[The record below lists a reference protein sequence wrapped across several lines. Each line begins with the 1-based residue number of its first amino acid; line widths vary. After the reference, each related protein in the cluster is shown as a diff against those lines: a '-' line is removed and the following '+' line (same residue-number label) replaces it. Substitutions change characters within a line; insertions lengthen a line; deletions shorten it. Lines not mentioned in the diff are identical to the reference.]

1 MSVPEYTKKSWR
13 DWYNRNKD
21 NDDFKNKV
29 AKKNAINYQKRKQK
43 KKEESKI
50 TVIKLEGNE
59 PNIDINNDVILEDK
73 PNIGVVPEDKPN
85 IGVVPEDKPNN
96 DVILEDKPNIGVV
109 PEYKPNIG
117 VVPEDKPNNDVILED
132 KPNIELN
139 NSIFMDEVRNC
150 VNDLETKYINN
161 NVCFSCANEGAI
173 IDCSCYG
180 KYKHKKTIKN
190 NNSINNILTKK
201 QSKKPKF
208 FTIEDIRK
216 FQKENEENIREYN
229 AKKRL
234 RVKNNV

>member
-109 PEYKPNIG
+109 PE
-117 VVPEDKPNNDVILED
+117 D

-139 NSIFMDEVRNC
+139 NSIFMDDVRNC
-150 VNDLETKYINN
+150 INDLETKYINN

-216 FQKENEENIREYN
+216 FQKDNEENIREYN